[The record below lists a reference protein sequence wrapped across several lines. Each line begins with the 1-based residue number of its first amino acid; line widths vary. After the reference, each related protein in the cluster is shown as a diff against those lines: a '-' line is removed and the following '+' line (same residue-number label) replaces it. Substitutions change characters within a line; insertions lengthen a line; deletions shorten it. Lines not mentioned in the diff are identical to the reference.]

1 MVVAELPEGAW
12 QTQAAASL
20 ASLHAWDDCAVPAS
34 NTHAFVPLAIVAEA
48 VPSVQ
53 PPLAHSFTLV
63 TTEADAAVQF
73 AADVAPAAQRALTA
87 VDSEASRPLNASWPN
102 TVPVPQLQ
110 VVLPA
115 VLSTVAWQLGPSPY
129 ALKKMAV
136 HRAALVTVVLLASAH
151 AFDMAAT
158 YWSRTHGSSVQL
170 CAAKA
175 GWSAAKHSAVLTV
188 RIVTAAPTI
197 AIFLLGMVNIILTTS
212 QAILLVVMWPQP
224 GTTRNTV
231 PDGFFGACQDPRLV
245 RGMPAWSYYRNR
257 QKPRSVLQKPRSVPR
272 SVLQAH
278 RSRRVAVC
286 RGGYPAVQS
295 GEHREEWCAWG
306 QSARRQKQAEDTFAT
321 QP

>member
-1 MVVAELPEGAW
+1 MVVAELPEGAGVAEAG
-12 QTQAAASL
+12 QTQAGVL

-63 TTEADAAVQF
+63 TTEAEAAVQI

-87 VDSEASRPLNASWPN
+87 VDSEESRPLNASWPN
-102 TVPVPQLQ
+102 MVPVPQLQ

-115 VLSTVAWQLGPSPY
+115 VLSTVAWHTGPSPS
-129 ALKKMAV
+129 LKKMAV
-136 HRAALVTVVLLASAH
+136 HSVLFVTVVLLASAH

-188 RIVTAAPTI
+188 RIVTAH
-197 AIFLLGMVNIILTTS
+197 N
-212 QAILLVVMWPQP
+212 
-224 GTTRNTV
+224 RH
-231 PDGFFGACQDPRLV
+231 FFIGYGQ
-245 RGMPAWSYYRNR
+245 YYTD
-257 QKPRSVLQKPRSVPR
+257 
-272 SVLQAH
+272 H
-278 RSRRVAVC
+278 
-286 RGGYPAVQS
+286 
-295 GEHREEWCAWG
+295 
-306 QSARRQKQAEDTFAT
+306 
-321 QP
+321 

>member
-1 MVVAELPEGAW
+1 MAVRVCVGVTVAAGLEGAGVVVVAELPEGAGVAEAG

-115 VLSTVAWQLGPSPY
+115 VLSTVAWQTGPSPY

-170 CAAKA
+170 CAAKT
-175 GWSAAKHSAVLTV
+175 GR
-188 RIVTAAPTI
+188 RIHPK
-197 AIFLLGMVNIILTTS
+197 LPPHPYKCPS
-212 QAILLVVMWPQP
+212 
-224 GTTRNTV
+224 
-231 PDGFFGACQDPRLV
+231 PR
-245 RGMPAWSYYRNR
+245 RKRTWR
-257 QKPRSVLQKPRSVPR
+257 
-272 SVLQAH
+272 
-278 RSRRVAVC
+278 
-286 RGGYPAVQS
+286 
-295 GEHREEWCAWG
+295 
-306 QSARRQKQAEDTFAT
+306 
-321 QP
+321 

>member
-1 MVVAELPEGAW
+1 MAVRVCVGVTVAAGLEGAGVVVVAELPEGAGVAELPEGAGVAEAG

-73 AADVAPAAQRALTA
+73 AADVAPAEQRALTA

-115 VLSTVAWQLGPSPY
+115 VLSTVAWHLGPSPY
-129 ALKKMAV
+129 ALEKMAV
-136 HRAALVTVVLLASAH
+136 HMAAFTVVLLASAH

-170 CAAKA
+170 CAAKT
-175 GWSAAKHSAVLTV
+175 GRSAAKHSAVLTV
-188 RIVTAAPTI
+188 RIVTAAPELWCE
-197 AIFLLGMVNIILTTS
+197 FGSIIGCGQYYTDHSS
-212 QAILLVVMWPQP
+212 QALRLVSPP
-224 GTTRNTV
+224 GTTEAKIQYCTDLFV
-231 PDGFFGACQDPRLV
+231 ASLQDPRLV
-245 RGMPAWSYYRNR
+245 RGMLAWS
-257 QKPRSVLQKPRSVPR
+257 
-272 SVLQAH
+272 
-278 RSRRVAVC
+278 
-286 RGGYPAVQS
+286 
-295 GEHREEWCAWG
+295 
-306 QSARRQKQAEDTFAT
+306 
-321 QP
+321 

>member
-1 MVVAELPEGAW
+1 MAELPEGAGVAESG

-170 CAAKA
+170 CAART
-175 GWSAAKHSAVLTV
+175 GSSTVKHS
-188 RIVTAAPTI
+188 
-197 AIFLLGMVNIILTTS
+197 
-212 QAILLVVMWPQP
+212 VVP
-224 GTTRNTV
+224 
-231 PDGFFGACQDPRLV
+231 
-245 RGMPAWSYYRNR
+245 
-257 QKPRSVLQKPRSVPR
+257 
-272 SVLQAH
+272 
-278 RSRRVAVC
+278 
-286 RGGYPAVQS
+286 
-295 GEHREEWCAWG
+295 
-306 QSARRQKQAEDTFAT
+306 
-321 QP
+321 

>member
-1 MVVAELPEGAW
+1 MAVRVCVGVTVAAGLEGAGVVVVAELPEGAW

-197 AIFLLGMVNIILTTS
+197 AIFLWVWSIL
-212 QAILLVVMWPQP
+212 
-224 GTTRNTV
+224 
-231 PDGFFGACQDPRLV
+231 
-245 RGMPAWSYYRNR
+245 Y
-257 QKPRSVLQKPRSVPR
+257 
-272 SVLQAH
+272 
-278 RSRRVAVC
+278 
-286 RGGYPAVQS
+286 
-295 GEHREEWCAWG
+295 
-306 QSARRQKQAEDTFAT
+306 
-321 QP
+321 